1 MNTKNK
7 TARRTPIETA
17 EFAFQPWVKTTGMIL
32 WAVAAQSHDTDAQA
46 RAAKALP
53 HFIQAARFD
62 LTYAAN

>member
-1 MNTKNK
+1 MSNK
-7 TARRTPIETA
+7 TKQVRRTPIETA

-32 WAVAAQSHDTDAQA
+32 WAVAATSSDKAAQQ
-46 RAAKALP
+46 RAERALP

>member
-7 TARRTPIETA
+7 TARRTPLETA
-17 EFAFQPWVKTTGMIL
+17 EFAFQPWVTTTGMIL
-32 WAVAAQSHDTDAQA
+32 WAVAAQSSDTHA
-46 RAAKALP
+46 RKRAEQALP